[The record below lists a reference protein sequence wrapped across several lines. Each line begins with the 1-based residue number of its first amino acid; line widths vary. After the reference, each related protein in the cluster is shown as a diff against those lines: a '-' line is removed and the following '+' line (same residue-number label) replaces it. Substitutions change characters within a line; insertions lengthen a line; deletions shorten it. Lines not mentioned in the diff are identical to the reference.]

1 MSSTDASPVTL
12 QTERCVLSAPRA
24 SDVDA
29 VFRACQDP
37 ELQRHTTVP
46 VPYTALDAAA
56 FVNDYV
62 PQAWQAST
70 EYVYGIRLRPDA
82 ALMGVVAW
90 QRERGAVGYWLGA
103 QYRGRGVM
111 TEAVRGLLDWV
122 FTHDDVTVVNWEAVA
137 GTIGLAVIAQR
148 AGFRWGGEG
157 ACAVIARDG
166 TRPWGWHGTLRREE
180 LGSVEARAKW
190 PVLA

>member
-1 MSSTDASPVTL
+1 MIDPITL
-12 QTERCVLSAPRA
+12 RTPRFVLSAPRDDD
-24 SDVDA
+24 SDA

-37 ELQRHTTVP
+37 ELQKYTTVP
-46 VPYTALDAAA
+46 VPYTAVDAAA

-62 PQAWQAST
+62 PQAWQSGT

-90 QRERGAVGYWLGA
+90 QRERGAIGYWLGA

-122 FTHDDVTVVNWEAVA
+122 FTHDDIDLLHWEAYA
-137 GTIGLAVIAQR
+137 GNVGSAVVAQR

-157 ACAVIARDG
+157 VCVIAGRDG
-166 TRPWGWHGTLRREE
+166 THPWGWRGTLRRDE
-180 LGSVEARAKW
+180 LGTVEARSEW